1 MPNLRYA
8 ARQLRQSP
16 GFALTAI
23 LTLALGIGATT
34 AIFSAVYALLL
45 ASLPFQDA
53 GRLVS
58 IGETYPQIPGAM
70 EVTYP
75 DYQDWQSQQRSFTGL
90 AAWSTINPGTVSVHF
105 NGHAEQLHRVL
116 ASGNFF
122 SLLGVSAQLGRTLN
136 PNDEVAGSDHV
147 AVLSDAA
154 WQTWFG
160 RDTSVLSRPIDING
174 ASFTIVGIL
183 PAGASFPAEGELWLP
198 LSLLDTPTRNSHV
211 WHSVKILGRLR
222 DGVDIASAR
231 LDMHAVNA
239 RIAAAY
245 PATNG
250 SIGVAVTPLREQ
262 LVGSLRAPM
271 LCLMGA
277 VSLVLLIACA
287 NVASLLMVRA
297 AARQHEV
304 AIRQALGATRAQL
317 FLQHLTQAIL
327 LCLLGG
333 ILGTAL
339 AAAALPLLRVALA
352 HTAAGEIN
360 AEMIAGIGLNLP
372 VLLATMAACFLTAIV
387 FGLIPVLRLPASSSV
402 GVETLRLGSRPG
414 ARNSS
419 VAQSALIAGEIA
431 IAAAVLFLST
441 LVMRSYQKLAAVDT
455 GFRTDH
461 LLSAEI
467 ELPQPRYDDTSP
479 ATNHF
484 YEQLLDKLN
493 STPSILSA
501 GTTTQTPLKSSE
513 VVTRFAIEGTPRPQ
527 AGAYPVAQIRY
538 VSPAFFRT
546 IGLRLL
552 EGRVFNQQ
560 DIDQN
565 RSLFIV
571 NETFAKRYLAGR
583 NPIGAKVI
591 VGVLSPH
598 PDVTPVIGVV
608 ADAHDLG
615 VDRNPQPELY
625 IPGFG
630 LHAVLL
636 VRSNAVADTGSLETI
651 VRQAVHSVS
660 PDQPVF
666 HIQSADAILADSL
679 ARPRMTQMLLGIFA
693 GIALALAAIGIYG
706 VLSVSVAQRTREI
719 GIRMAIGA
727 SRTHVLRIILTQAAR
742 FTTVGLACGMLASFI
757 CARLL
762 STQLSSLL
770 FETRAL
776 DPFSI
781 AITLAVLATVAILA
795 ATLPAARAAQTN
807 PASTLRA
814 E

>member
-45 ASLPFQDA
+45 ASLPFHDA

-90 AAWSTINPGTVSVHF
+90 AAWSTINPATVSVHF
-105 NGHAEQLHRVL
+105 NGRAEQLHRVL

-136 PNDEVAGSDHV
+136 PQDEVAGSDHV
-147 AVLSDAA
+147 AVLSDSA

-160 RDTSVLSRPIDING
+160 RDTTVLGRPIDING

-211 WHSVKILGRLR
+211 WHSVKVLGRLR
-222 DGVDIASAR
+222 DGADLASAR
-231 LDMHAVNA
+231 LDMRAINA
-239 RIAAAY
+239 RLAAAY
-245 PATNG
+245 PASNG

-297 AARQHEV
+297 TARQHEV
-304 AIRQALGATRAQL
+304 TIRQALGATRSQL
-317 FLQHLTQAIL
+317 FLQHLAQSIL

-333 ILGTAL
+333 ILGAAL
-339 AAAALPLLRVALA
+339 AAAALPLLRVALT

-372 VLLATMAACFLTAIV
+372 VLLVTMAACFLTAII
-387 FGLIPVLRLPASSSV
+387 FGLLPVLRIPSGSSAT
-402 GVETLRLGSRPG
+402 VETLRLGSRSG
-414 ARNSS
+414 ARHRSF
-419 VAQSALIAGEIA
+419 AQSALIAGEIA

-484 YEQLLDKLN
+484 YEQLLDRLN
-493 STPSILSA
+493 STPGILSA
-501 GTTTQTPLKSSE
+501 GTTTQTPLKPSE

-546 IGLRLL
+546 MGLRLL
-552 EGRVFNQQ
+552 EGRVFDQQ

-571 NETFAKRYLAGR
+571 NETFARRYLAGR

-591 VGVLSPH
+591 VGVLSPQ
-598 PDVTPVIGVV
+598 PQITPVIGVV
-608 ADAHDLG
+608 ADAHDVG
-615 VDRNPQPELY
+615 VDRDPQPELY
-625 IPGFG
+625 VPGFG

-636 VRSNAVADTGSLETI
+636 VRSVSTTGSLESI

-693 GIALALAAIGIYG
+693 GIALVLAAIGIYG

-727 SRTHVLRIILTQAAR
+727 SRTHVLAIVLTQAAR
-742 FTTVGLACGMLASFI
+742 FTAVGLACGMLASLI
-757 CARLL
+757 GARLL

-770 FETRAL
+770 FETRTL

-781 AITLAVLATVAILA
+781 AITLATLAAIAILA
-795 ATLPAARAAQTN
+795 AALPAARAAQTN
-807 PASTLRA
+807 PATTLRA